1 MKVGFIGFGEVS
13 YNLSKIILSKGIGVM
28 TSLEGRSDK
37 TRDLAGSLDI
47 DILDSFE
54 DVAREADV
62 LISAN
67 SPSSALAVAVK
78 YGSLTDGIFLDLNNI
93 SPQTAY
99 EIANYLSDDHFIDAA
114 IMGTVK
120 SNELNLFFSG
130 KRANEFKEFLKKY
143 SSNNPQTKVN
153 ITVVGDKIGAASAL
167 KVLRSSYTKGVSAL
181 LIETF
186 EIAEKFGLS
195 DDLWDVLVLTE
206 GDKFLK
212 SSKSRIENSYKSS
225 KRKYEEME
233 QLIGFLESYDFED
246 DEDIMLKAT
255 RDKFASL
262 KNRNKRSARDGRL
275 QSRGPSNFQRAAKTQ
290 HSQNEFNVTQNK

>member
-130 KRANEFKEFLKKY
+130 KRANEFKEFLKK
-143 SSNNPQTKVN
+143 
-153 ITVVGDKIGAASAL
+153 
-167 KVLRSSYTKGVSAL
+167 
-181 LIETF
+181 
-186 EIAEKFGLS
+186 
-195 DDLWDVLVLTE
+195 
-206 GDKFLK
+206 
-212 SSKSRIENSYKSS
+212 
-225 KRKYEEME
+225 
-233 QLIGFLESYDFED
+233 
-246 DEDIMLKAT
+246 
-255 RDKFASL
+255 
-262 KNRNKRSARDGRL
+262 
-275 QSRGPSNFQRAAKTQ
+275 
-290 HSQNEFNVTQNK
+290 

>member
-130 KRANEFKEFLKKY
+130 KRANKFKEFLKKY

-262 KNRNKRSARDGRL
+262 KNRK
-275 QSRGPSNFQRAAKTQ
+275 
-290 HSQNEFNVTQNK
+290 